1 MTIPV
6 LPRSIPTLKRFL
18 FAAYI
23 ELNAIETK
31 IQPMYWQEQLSSL
44 EGAVILLEDRR
55 YFKHSGID
63 WKSSVRDFWK
73 MITFRK
79 FGGSSTIEMQFVR
92 TCTGYKQKTLRR
104 KCYEMFLA
112 WALGHRATKL
122 EILKAYLKVAYFGS
136 GLIGVERTSGK
147 VFGKSLGELTIEE
160 IYFLASM
167 LVYPRPKIP
176 TEKWRGKVIRRA
188 SYGIILLKKI
198 GRSCLM

>member
-1 MTIPV
+1 
-6 LPRSIPTLKRFL
+6 
-18 FAAYI
+18 
-23 ELNAIETK
+23 
-31 IQPMYWQEQLSSL
+31 
-44 EGAVILLEDRR
+44 
-55 YFKHSGID
+55 
-63 WKSSVRDFWK
+63 
-73 MITFRK
+73 
-79 FGGSSTIEMQFVR
+79 
-92 TCTGYKQKTLRR
+92 
-104 KCYEMFLA
+104 MFLA